1 MTDYDGLA
9 FYYDIEWDELKED
22 IPFLLDEAK
31 KTEGHVLEL
40 ACGSGRIMIPF
51 AREGREIWGFDNST
65 EMLKLFDM
73 NLEREDPKVKDLV
86 HYSEQ
91 DMVNFKYDEK
101 FGMIIVPFNSFLLM
115 TDRTDLD
122 KCLQNCRE
130 HLSDDGT
137 FIVDVFSPN
146 FELCAAKEPKMNFL
160 KHFYHPMSNKVV
172 VQWEYAKRDMGNQI
186 IEIDFLYEEYD
197 SAGNLARKTQNLKM
211 SLMFRYELQYL
222 LEKNG
227 FKIMEFYGNY
237 DRSPFTADSPQ
248 MIYIC
253 KKA

>member
-31 KTEGHVLEL
+31 KVEGPILEL

-51 AREGREIWGFDNST
+51 AREGYEIWGFDNSS

-73 NLEREDPKVKDLV
+73 NLEKEDPKVRDLV
-86 HYSEQ
+86 HYDEQ
-91 DMVNFKYDEK
+91 DMVDFKYDGQ
-101 FGMIIVPFNSFLLM
+101 FGLIIVPFNSFLLM
-115 TDRTDLD
+115 TDRSDLD
-122 KCLQNCRE
+122 SCLQNCRN
-130 HLSDDGT
+130 HLTDDGV

-160 KHFYHPMSNKVV
+160 KHFYHPMSKKVV
-172 VQWEYAKRDMGNQI
+172 VQWEYAQRDMGNQI
-186 IEIDFLYEEYD
+186 IDIDFLYEEYD
-197 SAGNLARKTQNLKM
+197 SSGNLERKTQNLKM

-227 FKIMEFYGNY
+227 FRIMEFYGNY
-237 DRSPFTADSPQ
+237 DRSPFTSESPQ
-248 MIYIC
+248 MIYVC